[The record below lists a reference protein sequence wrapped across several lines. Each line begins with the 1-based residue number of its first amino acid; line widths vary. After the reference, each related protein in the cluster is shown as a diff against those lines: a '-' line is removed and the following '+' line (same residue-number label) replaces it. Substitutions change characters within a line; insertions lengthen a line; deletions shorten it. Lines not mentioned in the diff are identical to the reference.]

1 MNIAKLLKGRNC
13 NCGKV
18 HSCNIK
24 KVVIKQGAIN
34 EIYDLVSEY
43 NSIIVVADKNTYR
56 VCGKD
61 VQLRLK
67 EKLSSSLIFQDD
79 LLIPDESAIERLNN
93 AISDKNDLVL
103 GVGSGVI
110 QDLCKYVSFK
120 RNLPYFI
127 VATAPSMDG
136 YASAGAAMITGNMKV
151 TYDARVPQAI
161 IADTD
166 VLKNAPIEMIQS
178 GYGDIIGKLSCLND
192 WRLAAEVNNE
202 YFCEYVYNLTM
213 QMTDSIKNDGSLL
226 VKRDPEAIKK
236 LMEALVG
243 VGIAMAYVGNSRP
256 ASGSEHH
263 MSHFFEIVGI
273 LNNEPYFMH
282 GTDVAY
288 STLCTCRMREE
299 ILKIDIPKQAQPFNR
314 TKWESKIKSVYTIAA
329 DSVIAL
335 QNKAGV
341 YKSDKITVYKSKW
354 NNIRKILSDSPK
366 ADEIQKYLESVGL
379 DINNFEKMYGK
390 EKIENAKWFA
400 KDLKDRYSVLW
411 LYYCL
416 FCRL

>member
-43 NSIIVVADKNTYR
+43 NSIIVVADKNTYK

>member
-1 MNIAKLLKGRNC
+1 MNIAKLLKGQNC

-43 NSIIVVADKNTYR
+43 NSIIVVADKNTYK

-67 EKLSSSLIFQDD
+67 EKLSSSLVFQDD

-120 RNLPYFI
+120 RNMPYFI

-166 VLKNAPIEMIQS
+166 VLKNAPTEMIQS

>member
-1 MNIAKLLKGRNC
+1 MNIAKLLKGQNC

-43 NSIIVVADKNTYR
+43 NSIIVVADKNTYK

-243 VGIAMAYVGNSRP
+243 VGIAMAYVGNSRQ
-256 ASGSEHH
+256 ASVSEHH
-263 MSHFFEIVGI
+263 M
-273 LNNEPYFMH
+273 
-282 GTDVAY
+282 
-288 STLCTCRMREE
+288 
-299 ILKIDIPKQAQPFNR
+299 
-314 TKWESKIKSVYTIAA
+314 
-329 DSVIAL
+329 
-335 QNKAGV
+335 
-341 YKSDKITVYKSKW
+341 
-354 NNIRKILSDSPK
+354 
-366 ADEIQKYLESVGL
+366 
-379 DINNFEKMYGK
+379 
-390 EKIENAKWFA
+390 
-400 KDLKDRYSVLW
+400 
-411 LYYCL
+411 
-416 FCRL
+416 

>member
-213 QMTDSIKNDGSLL
+213 QMTDSIKNDGGLL

-411 LYYCL
+411 LYFCL